1 MGGITIGGGGHTIE
15 DQMRMNKR
23 FSDEANADPADRPMK
38 GNRLSPKEQHKAIL
52 RDIKFLR
59 GEIPEEKY
67 GRMFPFGSTTES
79 KRKQVEQ
86 DLRKDS
92 EVGRYAV
99 PGYGDE
105 GQFLAKGGKVK
116 SKASSRAD
124 GCAQRGKTRGRII

>member
-1 MGGITIGGGGHTIE
+1 
-15 DQMRMNKR
+15 
-23 FSDEANADPADRPMK
+23 MK

-59 GEIPEEKY
+59 GERPEEKY

-79 KRKQVEQ
+79 KRRQVEQ
-86 DLRKDS
+86 DLRRDS
-92 EVGRYAV
+92 DVGRFAV

-124 GCAQRGKTRGRII
+124 GCAQRGKTKGRFV